1 MYGKLK
7 YIAFANITFHSF
19 VIADKVNHSCCLFII
34 QLFSETKAEDVQVSP
49 GRRLLR
55 FRVEPCQDGVR
66 LVFFYFL
73 SLYVFMDYICLF
85 LISKYSLLIDDT
97 NLLH

>member
-7 YIAFANITFHSF
+7 YMAFANITFHSF

-34 QLFSETKAEDVQVSP
+34 QLFNEAKTEDVQVSP

-66 LVFFYFL
+66 LVFFLF
-73 SLYVFMDYICLF
+73 SIIICLYGLYLSIF
-85 LISKYSLLIDDT
+85 NKQIFIAQ
-97 NLLH
+97 